1 MILFLYRQF
10 GEASDLVPH
19 FRSILDS
26 AADFSNIQIVF
37 ISMIPSVLPAAKK
50 RFSEAN
56 TLLKNLVKEKDEKTE
71 KRKYENATFF
81 NMCPTLSP
89 SGKIAPVYFKSV
101 KVDQGRQRNVHLS
114 RMGAHRLAFT
124 IFDHCTRFVINRFK

>member
-10 GEASDLVPH
+10 GEASDLVPLY
-19 FRSILDS
+19 RSILDN
-26 AADFSNIQIVF
+26 AAEFANIQIVF
-37 ISMIPSVLPAAKK
+37 ISMIPSVLPGPKM

-56 TLLKNLVKEKDEKTE
+56 ALLKNLVKEKNEQTG

-81 NMCPTLSP
+81 NLCPTLSP

-124 IFDHCTRFVINRFK
+124 IFDHCTRFVINRFQ

>member
-1 MILFLYRQF
+1 MILLYRQS
-10 GEASDLVPH
+10 GEASDIVPQ
-19 FRSILDS
+19 FRSILDN
-26 AADFSNIQIVF
+26 AVEFLNIQIVF
-37 ISMIPSVLPAAKK
+37 ISMIPSVLPDAKK

-56 TLLKNLVKEKDEKTE
+56 TLLKNLVKEKNEQTG

-81 NMCPTLSP
+81 NLCPTLSP

-114 RMGAHRLAFT
+114 RIGAHRLAFT